1 MSPLSRQLKQN
12 VQKGTQLRGK
22 RIAQYENSNKEYV
35 QTSDNDDMDRR
46 LVVCRSIGNLEYRL
60 P

>member
-22 RIAQYENSNKEYV
+22 RIAQYANSNKEYV
-35 QTSDNDDMDRR
+35 QTSGNDDMDRR
-46 LVVCRSIGNLEYRL
+46 LVVCRSIGNLGCRL

>member
-22 RIAQYENSNKEYV
+22 RIAQYAKSNKEYV